1 LRRRPPSRWLAWL
14 KLGYGFQVHV
24 EDINKTFAARIT
36 RLSGR
41 VDPVSQTVKVF
52 GEIEGDP
59 RELTAG
65 MSGRANIQPPA
76 P

>member
-1 LRRRPPSRWLAWL
+1 
-14 KLGYGFQVHV
+14 
-24 EDINKTFAARIT
+24 
-36 RLSGR
+36 
-41 VDPVSQTVKVF
+41 VKVF
-52 GEIEGDP
+52 GEIDGDP